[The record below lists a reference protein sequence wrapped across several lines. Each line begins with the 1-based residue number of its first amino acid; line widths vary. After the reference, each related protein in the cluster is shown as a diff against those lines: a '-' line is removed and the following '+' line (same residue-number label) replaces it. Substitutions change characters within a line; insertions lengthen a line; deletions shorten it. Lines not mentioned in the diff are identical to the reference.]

1 MLYSTRR
8 LLTETLHPLEES
20 AVLDLVARRGGP
32 EDAEALLPRLLS
44 ADEPDWSLVD
54 PVVRCGDRA
63 MVEALYDRFVKDGEL
78 VEGAD
83 PDLLWAFG
91 WAGLEQARPMLF
103 RSVLEMDWDRPP
115 RALDGLVHLS
125 PEGLQDQV
133 RAAVRP
139 LVGQSLFA
147 EFVPALA
154 GWIGEAE
161 LLDPFVYYDGR
172 TPTPSTSCM
181 SGVVLGLGLLGA
193 AGRSRLHHLFWD
205 SQYPIIWD
213 DAARATGMAMRMTGL
228 TVADLA
234 AELHARLAASDE
246 RPEHWWFVLVHSMAR
261 HHAAEHGAPP
271 AWRFLPP
278 VEPAL
283 DLFHAVF
290 GPGDGWTDDSL
301 PDLATKRLGLDAE
314 WLSGEI
320 HDLRRP
326 ILDLVAR
333 DVLLA
338 ELDAA

>member
-1 MLYSTRR
+1 MLHSTRR
-8 LLTETLHPLEES
+8 LLTGNLHPLERDA
-20 AVLDLVARRGGP
+20 AVELVSQRGGP
-32 EDAEALLPRLLS
+32 EDAEALLPRLLD
-44 ADEPDWSLVD
+44 ADEPDWSLID

-63 MVEALYDRFVKDGEL
+63 MVEALYDRFVKGGEL
-78 VEGAD
+78 AEGAD

-91 WAGLEQARPMLF
+91 WAGLGRARPMLF
-103 RSVLEMDWDRPP
+103 RSVLEMDWDLAP

-125 PEGLQDQV
+125 PKGLEDQV

-139 LVGQSLFA
+139 LVGQSVFA

-172 TPTPSTSCM
+172 TLTPSTTCM
-181 SGVVLGLGLLGA
+181 SGVVLGLGLLGP
-193 AGRSRLHHLFWD
+193 AGRSRLSHLFWED
-205 SQYPIIWD
+205 QYPMIWD

-228 TVADLA
+228 TVTDLA
-234 AELHARLAASDE
+234 AELRTRLASSDDS
-246 RPEHWWFVLVHSMAR
+246 PEHWWFVLIRDMAAHQAR
-261 HHAAEHGAPP
+261 THATPA

-278 VEPAL
+278 SEPAL

-290 GPGDGWTDDSL
+290 GPDGGWTDDSL
-301 PDLATKRLGLDAE
+301 PELAMKRLGLDAE

-338 ELDAA
+338 EMDAA